1 MHIRF
6 NISAL
11 RPVRFLVAAC
21 TCALLLFS
29 NAFPASA
36 DPVNPTS
43 GKSSLQ
49 QGEANLQSIEK
60 EAQKAVLKDP
70 YSQKETTDK
79 ANQGL
84 NEIQGAADFDQMNRP
99 DNSQDA
105 ISVEDKSK
113 NFLEAITGKK
123 DKN

>member
-1 MHIRF
+1 MSI
-6 NISAL
+6 
-11 RPVRFLVAAC
+11 RPVRFLVAIC
-21 TCALLLFS
+21 ISALLLFS
-29 NAFPASA
+29 TAFPASA

-43 GKSSLQ
+43 SKSSPQ

-70 YSQKETTDK
+70 YSQKETQTK

-84 NEIQGAADFDQMNRP
+84 NEIQGAADIDQMNRP
-99 DNSQDA
+99 ENSQDA

-113 NFLEAITGKK
+113 NFLEAIIGKK

>member
-1 MHIRF
+1 MRIRF
-6 NISAL
+6 NMSAL
-11 RPVRFLVAAC
+11 RPVRLLLTAC
-21 TCALLLFS
+21 VCALLLFS
-29 NAFPASA
+29 NTFPASA

-43 GKSSLQ
+43 SKSSPQ

-70 YSQKETTDK
+70 YSQEETKIK

-84 NEIQGAADFDQMNRP
+84 NEIQGDADAEKMSRP
-99 DNSQDA
+99 ENSQDA

-123 DKN
+123 K

>member
-1 MHIRF
+1 MRIRF
-6 NISAL
+6 NMSAL
-11 RPVRFLVAAC
+11 RPVRFLIAAC
-21 TCALLLFS
+21 VCALLLLS
-29 NAFPASA
+29 NAIPVSA

-43 GKSSLQ
+43 STSSPQ

-70 YSQKETTDK
+70 YSQKETKDK

-84 NEIQGAADFDQMNRP
+84 NEIQGAADIDQMSRP
-99 DNSQDA
+99 ENSQDA

-113 NFLEAITGKK
+113 NFLEAITGRK

>member
-1 MHIRF
+1 MSIRF
-6 NISAL
+6 NRLAL
-11 RPVRFLVAAC
+11 RPVRFLVAIC
-21 TCALLLFS
+21 VSALLLFS
-29 NAFPASA
+29 NAFPAFA

-43 GKSSLQ
+43 SKSSPQ

-70 YSQKETTDK
+70 YSQKETQNK

-84 NEIQGAADFDQMNRP
+84 NEIQGAADLDQMSSP
-99 DNSQDA
+99 ENSQDA

-113 NFLEAITGKK
+113 NFLEAITGRK

>member
-1 MHIRF
+1 MRIRF
-6 NISAL
+6 NMSAL

-21 TCALLLFS
+21 VCALLLFS
-29 NAFPASA
+29 NAFPAFA

-70 YSQKETTDK
+70 YSQQETTDK

-113 NFLEAITGKK
+113 NFLEALTGKK

>member
-1 MHIRF
+1 MRIRF

-11 RPVRFLVAAC
+11 RPVRFLIAAC
-21 TCALLLFS
+21 VCALLLLS
-29 NAFPASA
+29 NALPVSA

-43 GKSSLQ
+43 SKSYPQ

-70 YSQKETTDK
+70 YSQKETKDK

-84 NEIQGAADFDQMNRP
+84 NEIQGAADIDQMSRSE
-99 DNSQDA
+99 NSQDA

-113 NFLEAITGKK
+113 NFLEAITGRK

>member
-1 MHIRF
+1 MSIRF
-6 NISAL
+6 NMSAL

-21 TCALLLFS
+21 VCALLLFS

-43 GKSSLQ
+43 SKSSLQ
-49 QGEANLQSIEK
+49 QGEASLQGIEK

-70 YSQKETTDK
+70 YSQKQTTDK

-113 NFLEAITGKK
+113 NFLEALTGKK

>member
-1 MHIRF
+1 MRIRF
-6 NISAL
+6 NMSAL

-21 TCALLLFS
+21 ICALLLFS
-29 NAFPASA
+29 NAFPVSA

-43 GKSSLQ
+43 GKSSVK

-70 YSQKETTDK
+70 YSQEETTNR

-84 NEIQGAADFDQMNRP
+84 NEIQGAADVDQMNRP
-99 DNSQDA
+99 ENSQDA

>member
-1 MHIRF
+1 MRIRF
-6 NISAL
+6 NMSAL

-21 TCALLLFS
+21 VCALLLFS
-29 NAFPASA
+29 NAFPAFA

-43 GKSSLQ
+43 VKSSLQ

-70 YSQKETTDK
+70 YSQQETTDK

-113 NFLEAITGKK
+113 NFLEALTGKK

>member
-1 MHIRF
+1 MSIRF

-21 TCALLLFS
+21 ICALLLLS
-29 NAFPASA
+29 NAFPAFA

-43 GKSSLQ
+43 SKSSPQ

-70 YSQKETTDK
+70 YSQDDTKSK

-84 NEIQGAADFDQMNRP
+84 NEIQGAADVDQMNTP
-99 DNSQDA
+99 ENSGGA

-113 NFLEAITGKK
+113 NFLEAITGRK

>member
-1 MHIRF
+1 MRIRF
-6 NISAL
+6 NLSNL

-21 TCALLLFS
+21 VCALLLLS
-29 NAFPASA
+29 NALPAFS
-36 DPVNPTS
+36 DPVNPTANRTS
-43 GKSSLQ
+43 PQ

-70 YSQKETTDK
+70 YSRSETQAK
-79 ANQGL
+79 ANEGL
-84 NEIQGAADFDQMNRP
+84 NEIQGAADIDQMSRP
-99 DNSQDA
+99 ENSQDA

-113 NFLEAITGKK
+113 NFLEGILGKK

>member
-1 MHIRF
+1 MSIRF
-6 NISAL
+6 NMSAL
-11 RPVRFLVAAC
+11 RPVRFLLAVC
-21 TCALLLFS
+21 VSALLLFS

-43 GKSSLQ
+43 NQSSPQ

-70 YSQKETTDK
+70 YSQKETQTK

-84 NEIQGAADFDQMNRP
+84 NEIQGAADADQMNRP
-99 DNSQDA
+99 ENSQDA

-113 NFLEAITGKK
+113 NFLEAITGRK

>member
-1 MHIRF
+1 MRIRF
-6 NISAL
+6 NMSAL

-21 TCALLLFS
+21 ICALLLLS

-43 GKSSLQ
+43 STSNPQ

-70 YSQKETTDK
+70 LSQEETKIK

-84 NEIQGAADFDQMNRP
+84 NEIQGSADSDKMSRP
-99 DNSQDA
+99 ENSQDA

-113 NFLEAITGKK
+113 NFLEALTGKK

>member
-1 MHIRF
+1 MRIRF
-6 NISAL
+6 NMSAL
-11 RPVRFLVAAC
+11 RPVRFLLAAC
-21 TCALLLFS
+21 VCALLLLS
-29 NAFPASA
+29 NAFPAFA

-43 GKSSLQ
+43 NKSSLQ

-70 YSQKETTDK
+70 YSQKETKDK

-84 NEIQGAADFDQMNRP
+84 NEIQGSADFDQMSRS

>member
-1 MHIRF
+1 MSIRF
-6 NISAL
+6 NMSAL
-11 RPVRFLVAAC
+11 RPVRFLVAVC
-21 TCALLLFS
+21 VCALLLLS
-29 NAFPASA
+29 NAFPAFA

-43 GKSSLQ
+43 SKSSPQ

-70 YSQKETTDK
+70 YSREDTQSK

-84 NEIQGAADFDQMNRP
+84 NEIQGAADVNQMNTP
-99 DNSQDA
+99 ENSGDA

-113 NFLEAITGKK
+113 NFLEAITGRK

>member
-1 MHIRF
+1 MRIHF
-6 NISAL
+6 NMSAL

-21 TCALLLFS
+21 VCALLLFS
-29 NAFPASA
+29 NAFPAFA

-70 YSQKETTDK
+70 YSQQETTDK

-113 NFLEAITGKK
+113 NFLEALTGKK